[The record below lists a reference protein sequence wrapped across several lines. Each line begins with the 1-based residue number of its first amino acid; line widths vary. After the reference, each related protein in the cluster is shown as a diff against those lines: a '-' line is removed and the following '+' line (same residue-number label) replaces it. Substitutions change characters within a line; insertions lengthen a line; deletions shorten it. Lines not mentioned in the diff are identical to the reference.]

1 MNNKTKDCIKCNLC
15 KKHCE
20 FLNKY
25 DMDLDVFSKRED
37 LAYNCFLCGRCKEV
51 CPKDI
56 DGKTI
61 ALDMRQSKIKKY
73 NLKGGI
79 AMRNKADRSH
89 VIQFAYLLLP
99 RF

>member
-61 ALDMRQSKIKKY
+61 ALDMSQAKIKNQFY
-73 NLKGGI
+73 FLDVNLY
-79 AMRNKADRSH
+79 RSFLK
-89 VIQFAYLLLP
+89 QEKS
-99 RF
+99 

>member
-37 LAYNCFLCGRCKEV
+37 LAYNCFLCGRFKEV

-61 ALDMRQSKIKKY
+61 ALDMRQAKIKNQFY
-73 NLKGGI
+73 FLDVTLYRSFLKQE
-79 AMRNKADRSH
+79 KS
-89 VIQFAYLLLP
+89 
-99 RF
+99 

>member
-61 ALDMRQSKIKKY
+61 ALDMRQAKIKNQFY
-73 NLKGGI
+73 FLDVTLYRSFLKQE
-79 AMRNKADRSH
+79 KS
-89 VIQFAYLLLP
+89 
-99 RF
+99 